1 LNTPKTKSSGH
12 GGNSD
17 SWEAVYFRMV
27 PTVAAIT
34 MLSKFQ
40 NDVKTTENKVVS
52 LFHEQVGQV
61 KVRFNKFAAIVGQNS
76 NYLMPGQELTI
87 NAGVGA
93 FSTDARP
100 QISIGGVGVP
110 VSENGVAL
118 WKTTASAIGT
128 RTVPIN
134 IRYIDQDG
142 NPQTINETI
151 SYTVGQANA
160 SIALDRM
167 NVLYV
172 GVDNPV
178 SIAASGGG
186 DDKVQASIVGGG
198 GSLTKVGAGKYIAR
212 VNNVTDDCKITV
224 SVDGKI
230 AGASMFRVRTIPDP
244 VGTVGGFASGD
255 NVNAGA
261 FKSQAGVGAY
271 IKDFLFDLKYTVT
284 GFTLVGD
291 TEDGDL
297 VEAASTGNTWS
308 SQARALISR
317 LKPGATVTID
327 NIRAMG
333 PDGRSRKLPSLVY
346 YIK

>member
-1 LNTPKTKSSGH
+1 
-12 GGNSD
+12 
-17 SWEAVYFRMV
+17 V
-27 PTVAAIT
+27 
-34 MLSKFQ
+34 
-40 NDVKTTENKVVS
+40 
-52 LFHEQVGQV
+52 
-61 KVRFNKFAAIVGQNS
+61 
-76 NYLMPGQELTI
+76 
-87 NAGVGA
+87 
-93 FSTDARP
+93 
-100 QISIGGVGVP
+100 ISIGGVNVQTNA
-110 VSENGVAL
+110 EGVAE
-118 WKTTASAIGT
+118 WKTTATAIGT
-128 RTVPIN
+128 RTIPVN
-134 IRYIDQDG
+134 IVYTDQDG
-142 NPQTINETI
+142 NQKTISKTI

-198 GSLTKVGAGKYIAR
+198 GSLTKVGPGKYIAR

-244 VGTVGGFASGD
+244 VATVGSFASGE
-255 NVNAGA
+255 NINAGA

-271 IKDFLFDLKYTVT
+271 IKDFPFDLKYTVT